1 MAFLT
6 LICRKFALCTSPGLH
21 QEATASVAGKGVF
34 GRLKHESG
42 THRVQRVPVTEA
54 NGRVHTSTATV
65 AILPQATEVRSPNCA
80 LQDR

>member
-1 MAFLT
+1 
-6 LICRKFALCTSPGLH
+6 
-21 QEATASVAGKGVF
+21 VAGKGVF

-65 AILPQATEVRSPNCA
+65 AILPQATEVRS
-80 LQDR
+80 LDRAFSVR